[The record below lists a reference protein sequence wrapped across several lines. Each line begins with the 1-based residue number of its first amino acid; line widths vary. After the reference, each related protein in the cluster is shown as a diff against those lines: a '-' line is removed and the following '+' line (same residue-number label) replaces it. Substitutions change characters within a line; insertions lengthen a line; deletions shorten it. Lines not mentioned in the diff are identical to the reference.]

1 MFDIYTPIKLSDLAI
16 GSYLTRKEGAC
27 RVYQLAGFD
36 KAKNMF
42 LVDDT
47 LDGSEVWL
55 SGDAIVFTGFD
66 Y

>member
-1 MFDIYTPIKLSDLAI
+1 MFNTYDPVRLSTVAI
-16 GSYLTRKEGAC
+16 GTYFTRKDGAC

-36 KAKNMF
+36 KSKN
-42 LVDDT
+42 LYLCDDT
-47 LDGSEVWL
+47 LDKSEVWL

>member
-1 MFDIYTPIKLSDLAI
+1 MFNTYDAVKLSSLPL
-16 GSYLTRKEGAC
+16 GSYLTRKSGAC
-27 RVYQLAGFD
+27 RVYQVAGFD
-36 KAKNMF
+36 KVKNMF
-42 LVDDT
+42 LCDDT